1 MTRAAAQLLAQAA
14 RLLACAFDNWH
25 DEREPEPAEKLP
37 AAAVEV
43 ERTRELLRR
52 RGLR

>member
-1 MTRAAAQLLAQAA
+1 MTRTAAQLLAQAA
-14 RLLACAFDNWH
+14 RLLAVALEHWH
-25 DEREPEPAEKLP
+25 DEGDPVPAEKLP

>member
-1 MTRAAAQLLAQAA
+1 MTRTAAQLLAQAA
-14 RLLACAFDNWH
+14 RLLACALETWH
-25 DEREPEPAEKLP
+25 DEREPEPAERLP
-37 AAAVEV
+37 AAAVEA